1 MHFGEELIVRVSQSS
16 LGCDIDHKHR
26 FQPLELGEINGLS
39 REIFDLEVKETARH
53 SFSKVLG
60 SLH

>member
-16 LGCDIDHKHR
+16 LGRDIDNKHR
-26 FQPLELGEINGLS
+26 FQPLKLGEINGLS